1 MALTKSDLNQ
11 LSALLD
17 LKINHQMR
25 KVVKEEVK
33 ELVSHL
39 PTREQFYKKMDKWMK
54 ATSTKDIEAP
64 IHKSRHDK
72 TETRLNRI
80 EKHLGLSTGI

>member
-1 MALTKSDLNQ
+1 MTTQLKKNIDLNY
-11 LSALLD
+11 LFKYIEKRFNEMAT
-17 LKINHQMR
+17 
-25 KVVKEEVK
+25 KEDIK
-33 ELVSHL
+33 HL
-39 PTREQFYKKMDKWMK
+39 PTREQFYKKMDQWMK

-80 EKHLGLSTGI
+80 EKHLGLSTAI